1 MFRLLQ
7 LADSAFPTG
16 GFAHSSGLEAAA
28 AAGLARGEEGTRR
41 FLEGSVAQCGR
52 GALPFVNAAYEG
64 RWVEADVRCDAFL
77 VAHVSR
83 RASLAQG
90 RALLD
95 TAQRVFPAAKAVAMP
110 HEHQAPVF
118 GAVGAALGL
127 SIEETSAAFLH
138 VSTRGVASAAVRL
151 GLVGPYAAQRL
162 LADLA
167 PVLAATVARCGG
179 LSLDDAR
186 HATPLVELA
195 QNAHDRLYSRLFV
208 S

>member
-1 MFRLLQ
+1 VFRLLQ

-28 AAGLARGEEGTRR
+28 AAGLVRGEEGTRR

-52 GALPFVNAAYEG
+52 GALPFVGAAHGG
-64 RWVEADVRCDAFL
+64 RAVEADRRCEAFL

-95 TAQRVFPAAKAVAMP
+95 TAQRVFPATRAVALP
-110 HEHQAPVF
+110 HGHQAPAF

-127 SIEETSAAFLH
+127 SAEHTQSAFLH
-138 VSTRGVASAAVRL
+138 VATRGVASAAVRL

-162 LADLA
+162 LAELA
-167 PVLAATVARCGG
+167 PALAATVTRCGA

-195 QNAHDRLYSRLFV
+195 QNAHDRLYSRLFL